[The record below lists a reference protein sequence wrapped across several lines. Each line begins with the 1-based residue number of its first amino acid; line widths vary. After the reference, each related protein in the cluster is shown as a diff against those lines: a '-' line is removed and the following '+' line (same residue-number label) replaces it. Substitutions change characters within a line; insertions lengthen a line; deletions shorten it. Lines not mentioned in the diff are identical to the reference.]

1 MVDNTFMLIGKSEC
15 ANKICF
21 ISILIEQ
28 QSYTLQFTQKYAELW
43 FLYWK
48 RWGKNHLVEQ
58 FFFLNNRTVAQE
70 YFLEYSWELC
80 EGNEHKNMLTAFF
93 LLIFSLKNSRNSI

>member
-28 QSYTLQFTQKYAELW
+28 QSYTLQFTQKYAEL
-43 FLYWK
+43 
-48 RWGKNHLVEQ
+48 
-58 FFFLNNRTVAQE
+58 
-70 YFLEYSWELC
+70 
-80 EGNEHKNMLTAFF
+80 
-93 LLIFSLKNSRNSI
+93 